1 MELIWGLDQIGP
13 DERARPPEEWR
24 EECSRNDVLDNP
36 PVGQGMTST
45 DPPLCKT

>member
-1 MELIWGLDQIGP
+1 MGLVLGLNQIGS
-13 DERARPPEEWR
+13 DERTRQAEEWR

-45 DPPLCKT
+45 DPPLRKT